1 MTFDEFMRSCGV
13 LPPDFME
20 TGKWIRCA
28 TEAHPR
34 KRNAAVKLA
43 DDGRVGWVQNFETG
57 LETWRPDKDSKPQ
70 LIDHAAINARRHARI
85 EEAKRATEGARRAYD
100 AAKPL
105 SGAHGYLEAKGLD
118 LTGCYGLRVD
128 RQGWLVVP
136 MFVGNEI
143 SSIQRIDPAGD
154 KRFWPGARTKGAI
167 YSLHRQGS
175 VITLLCEGL
184 ATGLTLFSALPN
196 CRVIV
201 TFNSGNLVHIAS
213 LIKVTGLC
221 AVCADNDKATEAKT
235 GTNPGLKAGKE
246 AAGLI
251 GCGLAYPDYE
261 GTDFNDAE
269 QEFLKQ
275 ERQLRMFDKGFKR
288 TDATMKKNARAKIR
302 GLIMPELKLVAK

>member
-1 MTFDEFMRSCGV
+1 MTFDEFMRSCGI
-13 LPPDFME
+13 LPPDLME
-20 TGKWIRCA
+20 SGKWIRCA
-28 TEAHPR
+28 TETHPR
-34 KRNAAVKLA
+34 KKNAAVKLA
-43 DDGRVGWVQNFETG
+43 DDGRIGWVQNFETG
-57 LETWRPDKDSKPQ
+57 LETWRANEDSKPQ
-70 LIDHAAINARRHARI
+70 PIDHAAINARRHARA
-85 EEAKRATEGARRAYD
+85 EEARQATEGAKRAYN

-105 SGAHGYLEAKGLD
+105 SGVHGYLEAKGLD
-118 LTGCYGLRVD
+118 ATGCYGLRVD

-136 MFVGNEI
+136 MFVANEI
-143 SSIQRIDPAGD
+143 SSIQRIDPTGD

-167 YSLHRQGS
+167 YNLQRQGA

-201 TFNSGNLVHIAS
+201 TFNSGNLVHIAD
-213 LIKVTGLC
+213 LIKPSGLC

-246 AAGLI
+246 AAALL
-251 GCGLAYPDYE
+251 GCGLAYPDCE

-269 QEFLKQ
+269 QEFLKE

-288 TDATMKKNARAKIR
+288 TEATMKKNAHAKIR
-302 GLIMPELKLVAK
+302 GLIMPKLKFVTQ

>member
-1 MTFDEFMRSCGV
+1 MTFYEFMRSCGV
-13 LPPDFME
+13 LPPDFIE
-20 TGKWIRCA
+20 PGKWVRCA

-34 KRNAAVKLA
+34 KKNAAVKLA
-43 DDGRVGWVQNFETG
+43 DDQRIGWVQNFETG
-57 LETWRPDKDSKPQ
+57 LETWRPDEDSKPQ
-70 LIDHAAINARRHARI
+70 PIDRAAINARRNARAQ
-85 EEAKRATEGARRAYD
+85 EARRATEAARRAYD

-105 SGAHGYLEAKGLD
+105 LGTHGYLQSKGLD
-118 LTGCYGLRVD
+118 STGCFGLRVD

-136 MFVGNEI
+136 MLVGNEI
-143 SSIQRIDPAGD
+143 LSIQRIDPTGD
-154 KRFWPGARTKGAI
+154 KRFWPGAPTKGAV
-167 YSLHRQGS
+167 YNLQRQGA

-201 TFNSGNLVHIAS
+201 TFNSGNLVHIAG
-213 LIKVTGLC
+213 LIKISGLC
-221 AVCADNDKATEAKT
+221 AVCADNDNGTEAKT
-235 GTNPGLKAGKE
+235 GINPGLKAGKE
-246 AAGLI
+246 AAALI

-288 TDATMKKNARAKIR
+288 TDATMKKNAHAKIR
-302 GLIMPELKLVAK
+302 SLIMTKLKFVTQ